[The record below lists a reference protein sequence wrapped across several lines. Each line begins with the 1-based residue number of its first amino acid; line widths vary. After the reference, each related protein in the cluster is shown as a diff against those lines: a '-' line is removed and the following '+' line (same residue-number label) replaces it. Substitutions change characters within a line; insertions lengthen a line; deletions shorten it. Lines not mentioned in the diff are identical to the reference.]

1 MQSEDRRVRKKFEKF
16 WPADVHLV
24 GKDIVRFHVIY
35 WPIFLMALG
44 LPLPKKVF
52 AHGFFLVKGDKM
64 SKSKGN
70 VINPAPLI
78 DRYGLDP
85 LRYYL
90 LREVPF
96 GADGSFTPE
105 TFLERINADLANDLG
120 NLLHR
125 TLTMVQKYDQGVMGE
140 RANRCNTS

>member
-1 MQSEDRRVRKKFEKF
+1 AKILFV
-16 WPADVHLV
+16 
-24 GKDIVRFHVIY
+24 FHVIY

-70 VINPAPLI
+70 VINPSPLV

-96 GADGSFTPE
+96 GMDGSFTPE
-105 TFLERINADLANDLG
+105 TFIERINADLANDLG

-125 TLTMVQKYDQGVMGE
+125 TLTMVQKYDQGVIGKGE
-140 RANRCNTS
+140 TGLTAHDQPLVELA